1 MTDEWWLIGDGC
13 HSHRQETKAI
23 VLSFHNIW
31 AFWALPFLPPNS
43 TVLPVALL
51 PWRLCQ
57 KELPASSIAEHLYG
71 FRFYRELNY
80 CQTWVTADHFLNTWP
95 FPSWIHDH
103 FLATWLFSEM
113 THSGGQDLH
122 SFPHQIAWHRTY
134 WCYSVT
140 MSEKSCRNSVIA
152 CIAINR
158 AADVSSISL
167 YTVLSSAFWN
177 AVSNWLH

>member
-1 MTDEWWLIGDGC
+1 MTDEWWLISDGC

-43 TVLPVALL
+43 TVLPVTLL

-80 CQTWVTADHFLNTWP
+80 CQPWVTADHFLNTWP
-95 FPSWIHDH
+95 FPSYMTSQWDGTFWRTGPAFFPSSNSLTQDI
-103 FLATWLFSEM
+103 LVLFSNHVWKKLYKFCNCM
-113 THSGGQDLH
+113 
-122 SFPHQIAWHRTY
+122 
-134 WCYSVT
+134 YSY
-140 MSEKSCRNSVIA
+140 KLSCR
-152 CIAINR
+152 CFLYQ
-158 AADVSSISL
+158 SL
-167 YTVLSSAFWN
+167 HCVLSSAFWN